1 MPNKQV
7 RQLVSKTESGED
19 LLGHFPQEISLQEFI
34 RGGLGRA
41 GQETRNLVTL
51 LDRTLLKNMMEWIP
65 KKETFELV
73 ENCFSTVKP
82 LQRLDET
89 GYTNTGDTES
99 EDRDEE
105 TSDLEEY
112 EEEIDVQSN
121 HETRNETWLKED
133 FFPCRKEANG
143 SWSSGGA
150 KLLNMDVS
158 MQNLCIKIKILYID
172 RDQYSDLILIKILFI
187 FKCLNLAL
195 LIQNLLF

>member
-1 MPNKQV
+1 M
-7 RQLVSKTESGED
+7 T
-19 LLGHFPQEISLQEFI
+19 
-34 RGGLGRA
+34 
-41 GQETRNLVTL
+41 
-51 LDRTLLKNMMEWIP
+51 EWIP

-89 GYTNTGDTES
+89 RYTNTGDTRS

-133 FFPCRKEANG
+133 FFPYRKEANG
-143 SWSSGGA
+143 S
-150 KLLNMDVS
+150 
-158 MQNLCIKIKILYID
+158 
-172 RDQYSDLILIKILFI
+172 
-187 FKCLNLAL
+187 
-195 LIQNLLF
+195 